1 MWARLALNTW
11 SYSSTSRTLELEV
24 YTTVSVSCLS
34 QWWNTPTKSS
44 LEHKGLFL
52 SSISRLQF
60 ITARAPLLC
69 SIYDNNAELR
79 RWWGFSIRQPR
90 PPDPSFS
97 SCLSVRLSFL
107 HSLTAPVGCVLG
119 PVLDSAWLPWILLS
133 GATVA
138 HKLTVQMPPIPGA
151 SVRALRPWGESWVG
165 DHHCPLSAQD
175 SVTSFASCSL
185 VESRDCWITADG
197 NLPHSHEGGLLTD
210 SPVTPLGERAFGHGY
225 GLSARHR
232 DPLVSIES
240 LACSQVLF

>member
-1 MWARLALNTW
+1 MMRFFHQTAQTTW
-11 SYSSTSRTLELEV
+11 SQLFLM
-24 YTTVSVSCLS
+24 SVCPSVF
-34 QWWNTPTKSS
+34 SS
-44 LEHKGLFL
+44 LPYCP
-52 SSISRLQF
+52 RWVCPW
-60 ITARAPLLC
+60 TCAWLC
-69 SIYDNNAELR
+69 
-79 RWWGFSIRQPR
+79 
-90 PPDPSFS
+90 
-97 SCLSVRLSFL
+97 
-107 HSLTAPVGCVLG
+107 
-119 PVLDSAWLPWILLS
+119 AWLPWILLS

-138 HKLTVQMPPIPGA
+138 YKLTVQMPPMPGA

-210 SPVTPLGERAFGHGY
+210 SPVTPLGEQAFGHGY

-232 DPLVSIES
+232 DPLVSIEI